1 MKDFIFDLTLI
12 FQIFVFVIT
21 LYYLILSLFGIYKK
35 RDNGAENC
43 TPKKKI
49 CSSSSSS

>member
-35 RDNGAENC
+35 EIMV
-43 TPKKKI
+43 PKIVHQKEI
-49 CSSSSSS
+49 RSSSSSS